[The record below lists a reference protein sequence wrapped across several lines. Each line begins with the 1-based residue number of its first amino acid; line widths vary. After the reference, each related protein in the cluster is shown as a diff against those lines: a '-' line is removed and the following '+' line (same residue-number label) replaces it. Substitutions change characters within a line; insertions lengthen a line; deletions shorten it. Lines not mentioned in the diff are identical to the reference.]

1 MADVL
6 NQSADLYPIRT
17 VSAITG
23 INPVTLRA
31 WERRYGL
38 IKPRRTD
45 TGHRVYSARDIDK
58 INRAIVLVEKGHSIS
73 QVAAML
79 EVASQSSGTPSNV
92 SGNTWKDYQSRML
105 TAIYGFRED
114 ELDEAYNEVLALF
127 SLPVVNKSL
136 IVPLLKHLGD
146 RWESGDGSVAEEH
159 FFAFYLRNKL
169 GARFHHRGQRNL
181 GPLLISACLPGESH
195 ETGLMLFSLA
205 ALDRGYRL
213 VNLGANM
220 PLEDLPL
227 AAKRASADAL
237 VLSGRME
244 PDVDVL
250 GPRLAS
256 LVRRSPVPVFVGGQ
270 ISGRHRDLIE
280 RVGAKALGDDID
292 HALNRLEEGFT
303 TKVDKQHRDNAST
316 LPNR

>member
-1 MADVL
+1 MTDVL

-79 EVASQSSGTPSNV
+79 EVASKSAATPVDV
-92 SGNTWKDYQSRML
+92 SGNTWADYRSRMMA
-105 TAIYGFRED
+105 AISGFRED
-114 ELDEAYNEVLALF
+114 ELDDIYNEVLALF

-136 IVPLLKHLGD
+136 IVPLLKQLGE
-146 RWESGDGSVAEEH
+146 RWESGAGSVAEEH

-181 GPLLISACLPGESH
+181 GPMLVSACLPGESH
-195 ETGLMLFSLA
+195 DTGLLLFSLG

-227 AAKRASADAL
+227 VARRASADGL
-237 VLSGRME
+237 VLSGRIDPE
-244 PDVDVL
+244 QDVL
-250 GPRLAS
+250 GPRLSS

-270 ISGRHRDLIE
+270 VSTRHRDMIE
-280 RVGAKALGDDID
+280 RTGAKALGDDIE
-292 HALNRLEEGFT
+292 HALNRLQDQFGDR
-303 TKVDKQHRDNAST
+303 DKRQH
-316 LPNR
+316 

>member
-79 EVASQSSGTPSNV
+79 EAAAASPASPDEV
-92 SGNTWKDYQSRML
+92 SGSTWHDYQSRML
-105 TAIYGFRED
+105 TAVSGFRED
-114 ELDEAYNEVLALF
+114 DLDEIYNEVLALF
-127 SLPVVNKSL
+127 SPPVVNRKL
-136 IVPLLKHLGD
+136 IVPLLEEIGE
-146 RWESGDGSVAEEH
+146 RWEAGTGSVAEEH

-181 GPLLISACLPGESH
+181 GPLLVSACLPGESH
-195 ETGLMLFSLA
+195 ETGLLLFSLA

-227 AAKRASADAL
+227 AARRASADGL

-244 PDVDVL
+244 PEADVL
-250 GPRLAS
+250 GPRLRS
-256 LVRRSPVPVFVGGQ
+256 LVSRSPVPVFVGGQ
-270 ISGRHRDLIE
+270 VSTRHRELIE
-280 RVGAKALGDDID
+280 GTGARALGDDIE
-292 HALNRLEEGFT
+292 HALARLEENFAA
-303 TKVDKQHRDNAST
+303 KSARQH
-316 LPNR
+316 

>member
-1 MADVL
+1 MTDVL

-38 IKPRRTD
+38 IRPRRTE
-45 TGHRVYSARDIDK
+45 TGHRIYSARDIDK

-79 EVASQSSGTPSNV
+79 EAASSAAASPSDV

-105 TAIYGFRED
+105 TAISGFRED
-114 ELDEAYNEVLALF
+114 ELDSIYNEVLALF
-127 SLPVVNKSL
+127 SLPVVNRHL
-136 IVPLLKHLGD
+136 IVPLLKDLGD
-146 RWESGDGSVAEEH
+146 RWQNGAGSVAEEH

-227 AAKRASADAL
+227 AARRAGADGL
-237 VLSGRME
+237 ILSGRVDPE
-244 PDVDVL
+244 EDVL
-250 GPRLAS
+250 GPRLRS
-256 LVRRSPVPVFVGGQ
+256 LVNRSAVPVFVGGQ
-270 ISGRHRDLIE
+270 VSVRHRDLIE
-280 RVGAKALGDDID
+280 RTGARALGDDIEP
-292 HALNRLEEGFT
+292 ALKRLEEQFGQG
-303 TKVDKQHRDNAST
+303 DIKQH
-316 LPNR
+316 

>member
-1 MADVL
+1 MTDVL

-58 INRAIVLVEKGHSIS
+58 INRAILLVEKGHSIS

-79 EVASQSSGTPSNV
+79 EAASMSSGNPDEIAGSN
-92 SGNTWKDYQSRML
+92 WDDYQSKML
-105 TAIYGFRED
+105 TAISAFRED
-114 ELDEAYNEVLALF
+114 QLDEIYNEVLALF
-127 SLPVVNKSL
+127 SPPIVNRNL
-136 IVPLLKHLGD
+136 IVPLLEMLGN
-146 RWESGDGSVAEEH
+146 RWESGAGSVAEEH

-169 GARFHHRGQRNL
+169 GARLHHRGQRNL

-195 ETGLMLFSLA
+195 ETGLLLFSLA

-227 AAKRASADAL
+227 VARRASADGL
-237 VLSGRME
+237 VLSGRMD
-244 PDVDVL
+244 PDEDIL
-250 GPRLAS
+250 GPRLRS
-256 LVRRSPVPVFVGGQ
+256 LVSRSPVPVFVGGQ
-270 ISGRHRDLIE
+270 VSAKHRELIV
-280 RVGAKALGDDID
+280 RNGARALGDDIEQ
-292 HALNRLEEGFT
+292 ALTRLKENFAV
-303 TKVDKQHRDNAST
+303 KMASQH
-316 LPNR
+316 

>member
-1 MADVL
+1 MTDVL

-79 EVASQSSGTPSNV
+79 EATSDAAQGLSEG

-105 TAIYGFRED
+105 TAISGFRED
-114 ELDEAYNEVLALF
+114 DLDEIYNEAMALF
-127 SLPVVNKSL
+127 SLPVVNRNL
-136 IVPLLKHLGD
+136 VVPLLKFLGD
-146 RWESGDGSVAEEH
+146 RWESGAGSVAEEH
-159 FFAFYLRNKL
+159 FFAFFLRNKL
-169 GARFHHRGQRNL
+169 GARFHHRGRRNL
-181 GPLLISACLPGESH
+181 GPLLVSACLPGESH
-195 ETGLMLFSLA
+195 ETGLLLFSLA

-227 AAKRASADAL
+227 VLKRAHADGL
-237 VLSGRME
+237 ILSGRMD
-244 PDVDVL
+244 PDEDIL
-250 GPRLAS
+250 GPRLRS
-256 LVRRSPVPVFVGGQ
+256 LVSRAPVPVFVGGQ
-270 ISGRHRDLIE
+270 VSVKHRDMIE
-280 RVGAKALGDDID
+280 RTGARALGDDIE
-292 HALNRLEEGFT
+292 HALARLSEKYAGKTSE
-303 TKVDKQHRDNAST
+303 QH
-316 LPNR
+316 